1 MKKFLVSLYTLGFL
15 LGSIGT
21 ASAILF
27 KDTAVFLSEPASM
40 LLFGLGL
47 IGLARFGR
55 KKVFKNIVRLRT
67 SEPDIQLV
75 AQRHV

>member
-15 LGSIGT
+15 LGLIGT

-27 KDTAVFLSEPASM
+27 KGTAVFLSEPASM

-55 KKVFKNIVRLRT
+55 KKGFKNIVRHRT
-67 SEPDIQLV
+67 FESAIRLV
-75 AQRHV
+75 AQRYV